1 MGGQFGGGLRPDP
14 LSNFPVPVYKRH
26 SRFAATSLRGFYL
39 LQKGIFPN
47 GQIKRGSG
55 TQAIDIA
62 TETLVTFDTVV
73 KDATADEAGGD
84 AGFSMASLGNE
95 RLYARVPGFYLAFA
109 GVPWEIDPQS
119 GAARV
124 RIKKNGSTFIASG
137 LAGESALINRVAS
150 AFTPIQ
156 MARDD
161 YIEAWA
167 FQEID
172 VSLNI
177 VTGDGGPYLALTWVG
192 L

>member
-14 LSNFPVPVYKRH
+14 ISNFPVPVYKRH

-55 TQAIDIA
+55 TQPIIIS

-73 KDATADEAGGD
+73 KDATADEAGD
-84 AGFSMASLGNE
+84 DPDFSMASLGNE
-95 RLYARVPGFYLAFA
+95 RLYSRVPGFYLALA
-109 GVPWEIDPQS
+109 SVPWEIDADV

-124 RIKKNGSTFIASG
+124 RIKKNGATFIASG
-137 LAGESALINRVAS
+137 LAGGSPLINRVAN
-150 AFTPIQ
+150 AITPIQ
-156 MARDD
+156 MDKDD

-172 VSLNI
+172 ASLNI

>member
-47 GQIKRGSG
+47 GQIRRGSG
-55 TQAIDIA
+55 TQAIDIN
-62 TETLVTFDTVV
+62 TETLVTFTTVV

-84 AGFSMASLGNE
+84 PDFSMASLSNE

-137 LAGESALINRVAS
+137 LAGESALINRVAN
-150 AFTPIQ
+150 AFTLIQ

-167 FQEID
+167 YQEID

>member
-55 TQAIDIA
+55 TQA
-62 TETLVTFDTVV
+62 TTLSVETLVTFDTVV
-73 KDATADEAGGD
+73 KDATADD
-84 AGFSMASLGNE
+84 AGNDPDFSMASLSNE
-95 RLYARVPGFYLAFA
+95 RLYARVPGFYLALA
-109 GVPWEIDPQS
+109 SVPWEIDPND

-137 LAGESALINRVAS
+137 LAGESAIINRVAN
-150 AFTPIQ
+150 AITPIQ

-172 VSLNI
+172 LSLNI